1 MSSSAPPSGSQPYS
15 TEEARKLKSQLA
27 DDTDKM
33 VKSKAQMLDELVE
46 EEFFYCPL
54 TNTPYTTEA
63 HQARRHD
70 RVPRAMIKRFRMESN
85 DKESQRLVC
94 VEVD

>member
-1 MSSSAPPSGSQPYS
+1 MSSSAPSSGSQPYS
-15 TEEARKLKSQLA
+15 AEEARKLKSQLA

-46 EEFFYCPL
+46 AEFFYCPL
-54 TNTPYTTEA
+54 TNTPYITEVY
-63 HQARRHD
+63 QARRRE
-70 RVPRAMIKRFRMESN
+70 RVRRTMIERFRMESN
-85 DKESQRLVC
+85 DKESERLVC